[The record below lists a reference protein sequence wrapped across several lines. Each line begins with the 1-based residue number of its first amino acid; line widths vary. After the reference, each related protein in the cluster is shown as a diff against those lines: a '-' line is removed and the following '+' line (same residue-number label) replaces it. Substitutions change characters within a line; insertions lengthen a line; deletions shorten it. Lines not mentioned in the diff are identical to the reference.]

1 MSKSEVSLF
10 FFVRS
15 TWGAVGRNGLKVL
28 WAQNSRFRFA
38 KNRKKEKLWP
48 NTYFFYY
55 EFIWLSKQRQHHRPQ
70 PTTKNSQPI
79 SRRTKSED
87 LDFTNKRNG
96 CQRVNFEIFFIWL
109 SFGTL
114 EFLNIPFLTPTLA
127 SGLCEDH
134 RT

>member
-1 MSKSEVSLF
+1 MWKSEVSLF
-10 FFVRS
+10 FIVRP
-15 TWGAVGRNGLKVL
+15 TWGAVGRDGLKVL

-70 PTTKNSQPI
+70 PTKNIQPI

-109 SFGTL
+109 SFDFL
-114 EFLNIPFLTPTLA
+114 EFLIILRFTPTLA
-127 SGLCEDH
+127 NGLFQDH
-134 RT
+134 RS